1 MKMKSFILLLCLGTG
16 VLANAQ
22 TAPAPD
28 TTGIHYAASLAAN
41 AGGGDFAP
49 YYIASNRHGV
59 VTQPVGTQLRL
70 AAWKPLERPVELPP
84 QTLTAPERTG
94 FTLVEWGGAELS

>member
-41 AGGGDFAP
+41 AGGGDFAV
-49 YYIASNRHGV
+49 ARENRFAANGRK
-59 VTQPVGTQLRL
+59 GRL
-70 AAWKPLERPVELPP
+70 
-84 QTLTAPERTG
+84 
-94 FTLVEWGGAELS
+94 